1 MYFKTKFLQRKFK
14 SKLHPKSQAPLNF
27 VRQSTIRL
35 LTYYHVKCT
44 LRLNSY
50 KENSKVNYTPNP
62 KPPLTLY
69 NNQPLDC

>member
-35 LTYYHVKCT
+35 LTYYHWEGNTNFIPYLPVI
-44 LRLNSY
+44 RLS
-50 KENSKVNYTPNP
+50 
-62 KPPLTLY
+62 
-69 NNQPLDC
+69 QPFWT